1 MNNWK
6 SKCLNADELVAKY
19 PIKNIWEWE
28 YTANVITSKKR
39 LFDIQDDPWNR
50 DFKKIKD
57 TFTVEEMGL
66 LVYGFTQVEKKKL
79 DCGVLY
85 EKMGQS

>member
-6 SKCLNADELVAKY
+6 ANAWNVDELVAKY

-28 YTANVITSKKR
+28 YTGNVITSKKR

-50 DFKKIKD
+50 DFKKTKD

-66 LVYGFTQVEKKKL
+66 LVYGFTQVEKKEIRL
-79 DCGVLY
+79 WSFV
-85 EKMGQS
+85 

>member
-6 SKCLNADELVAKY
+6 ANAWNADELVAKY

-28 YTANVITSKKR
+28 YTGNVITSKKR

-50 DFKKIKD
+50 DFKTARD
-57 TFTVEEMGL
+57 TFTVDEMGL
-66 LVYGFTQVEKKKL
+66 LVYGFTKVEKKEIRL
-79 DCGVLY
+79 WSCV
-85 EKMGQS
+85 